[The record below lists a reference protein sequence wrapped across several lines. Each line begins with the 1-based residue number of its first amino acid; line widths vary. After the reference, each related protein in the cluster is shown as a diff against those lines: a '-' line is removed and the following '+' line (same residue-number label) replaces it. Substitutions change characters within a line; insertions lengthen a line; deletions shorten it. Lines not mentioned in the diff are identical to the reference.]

1 MNGLKAVIAI
11 EKTIGGT
18 IRAPKAL
25 NGNGGGSGNTPDTDK
40 GNIIKA
46 SPGFRAYVA
55 EVTVFKGETEESI

>member
-18 IRAPKAL
+18 IRAPKTL
-25 NGNGGGSGNTPDTDK
+25 NGNGGSGNTPDTDK
-40 GNIIKA
+40 GDIIKA
-46 SPGFRAYVA
+46 SPGFRAYAA